1 MKSGKYIIAIVFLS
15 IFQLMACG
23 GEQSKP
29 KIDISTFLPVNFP
42 AIGLKRE
49 SEIRIFNDKE
59 LWEYIDGGAELY
71 LAYNFDEVATT
82 DYKHENIEIVVDL
95 YRFDSDIDAF
105 GLYSMFR
112 TPDVQIIKLGVE
124 GFTAPASL
132 NYVKGK
138 YLVRL
143 VGYDETPAG
152 SLALV
157 NLAEEINKLLPGT
170 TELPAMFGSFPSD
183 NHIPST
189 EKYYAESFL
198 GQKALQQVYT
208 RDYFIEG
215 DSLGVFLTNDS
226 SGAKYMEWN
235 DIAEKTGRKKPAPT
249 DLPFDEG
256 HAFIIEDGYY
266 GEIIVGLRNQKL
278 VGIVNYNKK
287 HGEWLTDWLNSLQ

>member
-1 MKSGKYIIAIVFLS
+1 MKSGKYIIAIIFIS
-15 IFQLMACG
+15 IFQLMTCG
-23 GEQSKP
+23 GEKSVP
-29 KIDISTFLPVNFP
+29 KIDISTLLPVSFP
-42 AIGLKRE
+42 AIGTERA
-49 SEIRIFNDKE
+49 SEIRTFNDKE

-71 LAYNFDEVATT
+71 LSYNFDEVATA
-82 DYKHENIEIVVDL
+82 DYKHEDIEMVVDL

-124 GFTAPASL
+124 GFTAPATL

-138 YLVRL
+138 FLVRL
-143 VGYDETPAG
+143 VGYDETSAG

-157 NLAEEINKLLPGT
+157 NLAQEIDKLLPGT
-170 TELPAMFGSFPSD
+170 TELPAMFGAFPSN

-189 EKYYAESFL
+189 EKYYAVSFL

-208 RDYFIEG
+208 RDYLIES
-215 DSLGVFLTNDS
+215 DSLSLFLTYDS
-226 SGAKYMEWN
+226 SGAKYMGWN

-256 HAFIIEDGYY
+256 HTFIVEDGYY

-287 HGEWLTDWLNSLQ
+287 RRELLTDWLNSLQ